1 MRFSGPVA
9 LSSILIS
16 VLFSSCGNQGNP
28 TAGGKHPRGTGPY
41 DANGNY
47 VEAWADNP
55 SKWGKPR
62 SSPVYSDDTPMIAAN
77 EQPPDDA
84 IPLSSGGAT
93 FVNNTTRSSREVNV
107 TTRTR
112 ESAATA
118 GRNADRR
125 VASAPKPKPA
135 VRATADTRKA
145 PASKAIASNTKKPK
159 PTERSAGKSKSK
171 TQAPTRYVIKKGDSL
186 SKIAARHKTTVT
198 ALQRANG
205 IKGTLI
211 HPGKTL
217 VIPRY

>member
-1 MRFSGPVA
+1 MRFSGPAA
-9 LSSILIS
+9 LITLLIP
-16 VLFSSCGNQGNP
+16 LLLPSCGTKGNP

-41 DANGNY
+41 DSNGNY

-62 SSPVYSDDTPMIAAN
+62 SSPAFDSDTPMIAAN

-84 IPLSSGGAT
+84 IPLSSGGT
-93 FVNNTTRSSREVNV
+93 TLVNNTTRSSREVNV

-112 ESAATA
+112 ESAANA
-118 GRNADRR
+118 GRNTDRR
-125 VASAPKPKPA
+125 VASTPKPS
-135 VRATADTRKA
+135 VRTTADTKKKA
-145 PASKAIASNTKKPK
+145 PASKAIASNTKKAK

-186 SKIAARHKTTVT
+186 SRIAARNKTTVT

-217 VIPRY
+217 IIPRY

>member
-9 LSSILIS
+9 LITLLIP
-16 VLFSSCGNQGNP
+16 LLLPSCGTKGTP

-41 DANGNY
+41 DSDGNY

-62 SSPVYSDDTPMIAAN
+62 SSPVFDDDTPMIAAN

-84 IPLSSGGAT
+84 IPLSSGGT
-93 FVNNTTRSSREVNV
+93 TLVNNTTRSSREVNV

-118 GRNADRR
+118 GRNTDRR
-125 VASAPKPKPA
+125 VASTPKPST
-135 VRATADTRKA
+135 RATADARKT
-145 PASKAIASNTKKPK
+145 PSKALASNTKKPK

-171 TQAPTRYVIKKGDSL
+171 TPAPTRYVIKKGDSL
-186 SKIAARHKTTVT
+186 SAIAARNKTTVT

-217 VIPRY
+217 IIPRY